1 MSEQT
6 KKIFL
11 PIYLLLLTISFLVT
25 FGIVMYTVDVF
36 LKESDINKIFEDE
49 GIEKVSR
56 LYTSRYCRFDWKD
69 NGIDCSLEIYNSY
82 DQVNWEE
89 KQMRRDDIGTFF
101 KYKNILFRSP
111 NKELIRKYY
120 SKIKNLK

>member
-11 PIYLLLLTISFLVT
+11 PLYLLLLTIAFLVS
-25 FGIVMYTVDVF
+25 FAVVMYTTDIF
-36 LKESDINKIFEDE
+36 LKESDINKIFEE
-49 GIEKVSR
+49 ENIENVTR
-56 LYTSRYCRFDWKD
+56 IYTSSMYRFDWKD
-69 NGIDCSLEIYNSY
+69 NGEECSLEIYNSY

-89 KQMRRDDIGTFF
+89 KQMSQVDVGTFF
-101 KYKNILFRSP
+101 KYKNILFRSS

-120 SKIKNLK
+120 AKIKSLK

>member
-1 MSEQT
+1 MSNQT

-11 PIYLLLLTISFLVT
+11 PIYLLLLTISFSVT

-36 LKESDINKIFEDE
+36 IKESDINKVFEDE
-49 GIEKVSR
+49 GVKNVIR
-56 LYTSRYCRFDWKD
+56 TYTSAYCRFDWED
-69 NGIDCSLEIYNSY
+69 DGEDCSLELYNNY

-89 KQMRRDDIGTFF
+89 KQMRREDIGTFF
-101 KYKNILFRSP
+101 KYKNILFRSS

-120 SKIKNLK
+120 AKIKTLK